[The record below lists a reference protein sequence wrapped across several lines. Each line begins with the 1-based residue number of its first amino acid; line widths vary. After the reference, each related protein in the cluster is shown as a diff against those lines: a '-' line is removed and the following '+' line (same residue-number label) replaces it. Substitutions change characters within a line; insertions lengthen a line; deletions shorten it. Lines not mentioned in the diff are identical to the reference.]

1 MSYARY
7 LTAVIA
13 IPATLFL
20 VIFASPPVFLATTM
34 ILAFVAYAEFL
45 SMYSVRTPA
54 VSLPAAAVLMLTIY
68 AYRERPDLYPF
79 YLAGAPILIAAL
91 SLGGK
96 GIVTAKSDRLTY
108 HLAGFLYLVIPFSLF
123 AALRDHPAPVE
134 GKKWFVFAL
143 VLPWVCDSAAYF
155 AGRAIGKHLLAPQ
168 ISPKKTWEGAIAGF
182 VASVAAGA
190 IFSYA
195 AFAGN
200 YLLFCLATAALAS
213 TAGQIG
219 DLVESLFKRGA
230 GVKDSGRLFP
240 GHGGLLDRLDSVFFS
255 VTIVYLALKFMAY
268 HVS

>member
-7 LTAVIA
+7 LTAAVA
-13 IPATLFL
+13 IPATILL
-20 VIFASPPVFLATTM
+20 VFFATPPIFLATTM

-45 SMYSVRTPA
+45 TMFGVRTPI
-54 VSLPAAAVLMLTIY
+54 VSLPAAAALMLTIY
-68 AYRERPDLYPF
+68 AYQERSDLYPF
-79 YLAGAPILIAAL
+79 HLAGSLLVIALCAL
-91 SLGGK
+91 WGK
-96 GIVTAKSDRLTY
+96 EEVAVKSDRLSY

-134 GKKWFVFAL
+134 GKKWFLFAL

-155 AGRAIGKHLLAPQ
+155 AGRAFGKHLLAPQ
-168 ISPKKTWEGAIAGF
+168 ISPKKTWEGAVAGL
-182 VASVAAGA
+182 VASIGAGA
-190 IFSYA
+190 VFSYA
-195 AFAGN
+195 VFDGN
-200 YLLFCLATAALAS
+200 YLVFCLITSALAS

-240 GHGGLLDRLDSVFFS
+240 GHGGILDRRDSVFFS